1 MDEFR
6 NNQGEHAMYEP
17 LSQQEEE
24 SLRNQL
30 ATDRTIV
37 ADILNHLQELL
48 WQHDDEAMELDGAV
62 A

>member
-1 MDEFR
+1 
-6 NNQGEHAMYEP
+6 MYEP